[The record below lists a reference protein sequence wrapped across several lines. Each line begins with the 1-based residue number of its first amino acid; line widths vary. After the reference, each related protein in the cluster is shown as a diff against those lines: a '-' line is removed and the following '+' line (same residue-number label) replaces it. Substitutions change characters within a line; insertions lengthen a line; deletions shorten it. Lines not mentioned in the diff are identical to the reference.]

1 MRATET
7 TRTQTRTRTNTA
19 ATTTLTT
26 SDKVNGAIIAS
37 AFAGTAIIGLWSLAA
52 LVGGLI
58 AAGGPLGLVK
68 GYFSAL
74 AGI

>member
-19 ATTTLTT
+19 ATTLTT
-26 SDKVNGAIIAS
+26 SDKANAAIIAS

-58 AAGGPLGLVK
+58 AAGGPWGLVK

>member
-7 TRTQTRTRTNTA
+7 TKTNTRTRTNTA
-19 ATTTLTT
+19 ANTTLTA
-26 SDKVNGAIIAS
+26 SEKIDGAIIAS

-52 LVGGLI
+52 LVGGMV

-68 GYFSAL
+68 GYFQAL